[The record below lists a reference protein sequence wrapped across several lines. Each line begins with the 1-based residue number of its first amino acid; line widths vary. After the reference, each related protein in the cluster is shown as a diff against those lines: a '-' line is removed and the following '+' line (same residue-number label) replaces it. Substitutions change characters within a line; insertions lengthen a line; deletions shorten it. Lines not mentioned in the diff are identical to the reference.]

1 LPWVARLVQF
11 PQTSE
16 MEATVRLAR
25 RRRKAAGELFRFAA
39 MSAMSA
45 LVTLGLP
52 VFLHEI
58 LHVGQKAAVAC
69 GQGSV
74 FLLNFALMRMFVFRS
89 GGHSGRQ
96 FLQYAGSAAVFRGL
110 EYVAF
115 LVLLEWAGLFYVTA
129 LVITLG
135 MSTAIKFVWYR
146 LLFGGRKAAAV

>member
-1 LPWVARLVQF
+1 MPWVARLVRF
-11 PQTSE
+11 PQTTG
-16 MEATVRLAR
+16 MEATARLAS

-52 VFLHEI
+52 VLLHET
-58 LHVGQKAAVAC
+58 LHVGQKVAVAC

-74 FLLNFALMRMFVFRS
+74 FLLNFALIRMFVFRS
-89 GGHSGRQ
+89 GGRPGTQ
-96 FLQYAGSAAVFRGL
+96 FLQYAGSAAAFRGL

-115 LVLLEWAGLFYVTA
+115 LVLLDWAGLFYVTA

-135 MSTAIKFVWYR
+135 TSTAIKFVWYR